1 MKHNVIR
8 YSMIVLLIGLVGLT
22 AGRADAQEQD
32 RHIELLSRSW
42 GIARG
47 QTARASVVNAG
58 LADGSV
64 RFLNASIQLLDT
76 EGEVVAQSGE
86 IRVEPGQTRFWD
98 APYEQIGGE
107 REPTTGRLQ
116 LRARI
121 LFEKRSFD
129 RNRPPLVTLEIF
141 DPSTGV
147 TTLYNPFITV
157 DYIDS
162 TTGATVNSRR
172 Q

>member
-1 MKHNVIR
+1 MKHHVIR
-8 YSMIVLLIGLVGLT
+8 YSMIVLLFGMVGL
-22 AGRADAQEQD
+22 AADRANAHHREVI
-32 RHIELLSRSW
+32 IESWSW

-47 QTARASVVNAG
+47 QTARVSVVNSA

-64 RFLNASIQLLDT
+64 RFLKGSVQLLDT
-76 EGEVVAQSGE
+76 EGEVVAQSDE
-86 IRVEPGQTRFWD
+86 IRVGPGQTRFWD
-98 APYEQIGGE
+98 APYEQIMGA
-107 REPTTGRLQ
+107 REPTARLQ

-121 LFEKRSFD
+121 LFEHTSFD

-162 TTGATVNSRR
+162 TTGATVNLRR

>member
-22 AGRADAQEQD
+22 AGRADAQENG
-32 RHIELLSRSW
+32 RHIGLLSRSW

-47 QTARASVVNAG
+47 QTLRASVVNAA

-64 RFLNASIQLLDT
+64 RFLNPSIQLLDM

-98 APYEQIGGE
+98 APYEQILGA
-107 REPTTGRLQ
+107 REPTGRLQ

-147 TTLYNPFITV
+147 TSLYNPFITV
-157 DYIDS
+157 DYIDP
-162 TTGATVNSRR
+162 TTGQR
-172 Q
+172 

>member
-8 YSMIVLLIGLVGLT
+8 YSVIVLLIGLV
-22 AGRADAQEQD
+22 AVAADRANAQINHSNE
-32 RHIELLSRSW
+32 IMGESFSW
-42 GIARG
+42 GIARS
-47 QTARASVVNAG
+47 QTARVSVMNVAF
-58 LADGSV
+58 ADGSV
-64 RFLNASIQLLDT
+64 KTVRGRIHLLDT
-76 EGEVVAQSGE
+76 DGEVVAQSDE

-98 APYEQIGGE
+98 APYEQIIGA
-107 REPTTGRLQ
+107 REPTGRLQ

-141 DPSTGV
+141 EPSTGV
-147 TTLYNPFITV
+147 TTLYNPFVTV

-162 TTGATVNSRR
+162 TTGQR
-172 Q
+172 